1 MNDDAIVHVSHEHP
15 PWEDA
20 DGNELPTGANPF
32 DLKVARRLEQL
43 EADRTARRIM
53 AEDEAVGLF
62 RGFSGDTLDA
72 RLAEERT
79 PTPWLVESLMRQ
91 GHKVLLTAGFKT
103 GKTTLLGN
111 VARSFVDQEPLFG
124 RFPVR
129 PLAGNV
135 AVFDFEMSDDDSL
148 DMYSRMGIAN
158 TGRIAVEN
166 LVGSGFSLAN
176 DVHAEMAVKHL
187 LKAEAEVWFIDTF
200 ARAMR
205 GFGDENSNSDVA
217 RFLHA
222 VDQIVAETELRGVVV
237 TAHTGRNQQE
247 VGSEHAR
254 GATFLDDDAHA
265 RWLLTRDESGTRYFR
280 AEGRNRVGCAEFALS
295 FDEETELLAA
305 TTRTR
310 ADGRYEKA
318 AREAAHLV
326 MGSSDGIAVNELKA
340 SMQSG
345 RNNGEKGRG
354 IDYAAAQGWVQK
366 LADPDDKRRVLV
378 VPGPTRLVTH
388 LKLGANGD

>member
-1 MNDDAIVHVSHEHP
+1 MTSDPVVHVSAEHP

-20 DGNELPTGANPF
+20 NGNELPVGPTPF

-43 EADRTARRIM
+43 AADRTARRIL

-62 RGFSGDTLDA
+62 GGFSGDTLDA
-72 RLAEERT
+72 RLAEERN
-79 PTPWLVESLMRQ
+79 PTPWLVEGLMRQ
-91 GHKVLLTAGFKT
+91 GHKVLLTAGFKC

-111 VARSFVDQEPLFG
+111 VARAFVDQEPLFG

-129 PLAGNV
+129 ALAGTV
-135 AVFDFEMSDDDSL
+135 SIYDFEMSEDDSL
-148 DMYSRMGIAN
+148 DMYARMNITN

-187 LKAEAEVWFIDTF
+187 LKVEAEVWFIDTF

-217 RFLHA
+217 RFLHT
-222 VDQIVAETELRGVVV
+222 VDQVVAETDLRGVVV

-280 AEGRNRVGCAEFALS
+280 AEGRNRVGCAEFALA
-295 FDEETELLAA
+295 FDEETELLSA
-305 TTRTR
+305 TNRTRT
-310 ADGRYEKA
+310 DGRNEKA
-318 AREAAHLV
+318 AREAAQLV
-326 MGSSDGIAVNELKA
+326 NGSPDGISVNELKA
-340 SMQSG
+340 AMQSG

-366 LADPDDKRRVLV
+366 LADPADKRRVLV
-378 VPGPTRLVTH
+378 VPGPTPLVLT
-388 LKLGANGD
+388 LKLGANSD